1 MPFMTVMAGIAKKT
15 DTEKWLNQFA
25 AYWIICL
32 KLVAYLTVLAVEM
45 SNIGKYRWITEI

>member
-1 MPFMTVMAGIAKKT
+1 MTEMAGIAEIT
-15 DTEKWLNQFA
+15 EAEKWLNQFA